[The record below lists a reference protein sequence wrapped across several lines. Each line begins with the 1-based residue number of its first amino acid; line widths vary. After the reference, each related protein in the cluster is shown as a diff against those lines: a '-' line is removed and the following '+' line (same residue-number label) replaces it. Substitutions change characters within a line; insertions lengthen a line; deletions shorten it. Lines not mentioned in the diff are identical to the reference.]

1 MTDWL
6 RRLRYLV
13 QRDRLERELADEMA
27 FHAEMAARDGG
38 RPFGNALRLRE
49 EARDA
54 WGWTWIDRCAQD
66 VRYAARVLRRSPGF
80 TIAAVLTLAVGIGV
94 NVAAFGLVNLVL
106 LKPLPVADPDTLLR
120 FVRRSPQQYASLLPY
135 PEVAYLRDHARTL
148 SAVIAVHSTKL
159 AIDDGATAVRTD
171 FVTPNFFRELG
182 ASPRL
187 GRLLDPAGDAAPD
200 ADPVAVLS
208 QGFWERH
215 LGADPQAVG
224 RRLRLNGEVVTV
236 IGVVPREF
244 SGLRLADTDAW
255 LPIGQHPRLVRG
267 SRLLTDFS
275 WEAPGVSMW
284 GRLRPG
290 VAAPAAEEE
299 LAALVGVLRQQHPED
314 IWEGERLHGRP
325 ADEARSGSGSSR
337 GTGTKRPDDALPV
350 LAVAGTLSLLIL
362 AVACANLGGL
372 LLARGVAR
380 EREIAI
386 RVAIGAG
393 RRRLIRQLFTE
404 SLLLAAMG
412 AAAGVALGHATL
424 VAVMRASEAPAWLDP
439 TPDWR
444 VLAFAGA
451 AAVVAAVLF
460 GLAPAFQAVRRRR
473 SGTLLRQT
481 LVAAQV
487 AASCVLLIVAGLLV
501 RALDRAM
508 TADPGFDY
516 EHLLAVDPSLAAH
529 GYSLGAA
536 QAYFDTVEGRLAA
549 LPGITAVSYAT
560 MPPLSGRTGV
570 THLVVDGRPL
580 DVHVNRVDPRFFQT
594 MGIPLVRG
602 RNLVRG
608 EDGTVVVSESMALA
622 RWRGEDPLGRQFDG
636 RTVVG
641 IVANARTAALQD
653 PEAVEAYFAA
663 RPADMPS
670 MVMLVR
676 ASGPPKGLAPFVASI
691 ARSADQAIFPEVTL
705 LGTSYSQRIRQ
716 AEMTAAGV
724 ALLGG
729 SALLLAC
736 LGIVGLVAYSV
747 SQRTKEIGIRMA
759 LGARATQ
766 VLSAV
771 LGQLTRPVV
780 LGLAAGVVGA
790 ALVAQLLRREL
801 YGVSHLDPVAY
812 AAAIC
817 VFSLAVVL
825 AALGPARRALRVDP
839 LMALRDE

>member
-1 MTDWL
+1 
-6 RRLRYLV
+6 
-13 QRDRLERELADEMA
+13 
-27 FHAEMAARDGG
+27 
-38 RPFGNALRLRE
+38 
-49 EARDA
+49 
-54 WGWTWIDRCAQD
+54 
-66 VRYAARVLRRSPGF
+66 
-80 TIAAVLTLAVGIGV
+80 
-94 NVAAFGLVNLVL
+94 
-106 LKPLPVADPDTLLR
+106 
-120 FVRRSPQQYASLLPY
+120 
-135 PEVAYLRDHARTL
+135 VAYLRDHTRTL
-148 SAVIAVHSTKL
+148 SAVIAVHNTRL
-159 AIDDGATAVRTD
+159 AIDDGAAAVRAD

-182 ASPRL
+182 ASPTL

-215 LGADPQAVG
+215 LGGDPHVVG
-224 RRLRLNGEVVTV
+224 RRLRFNGEVVTV
-236 IGVVPREF
+236 IGVAPRGF

-267 SRLLTDFS
+267 SLLLTDFS

-290 VAAPAAEEE
+290 VAPSAAEEE
-299 LAALVGVLRQQHPED
+299 LAALVATLRRQHPED

-325 ADEARSGSGSSR
+325 ADDARSGGGSSR
-337 GTGTKRPDDALPV
+337 GTGAEPPDDAVPV
-350 LAVAGTLSLLIL
+350 FIVAGTLSLLIL

-386 RVAIGAG
+386 RAAIGAG

-412 AAAGVALGHATL
+412 AALGVALGHATL
-424 VAVMRASEAPAWLDP
+424 VAVMRATEAPTWLDP

-444 VLAFAGA
+444 VLVFAA
-451 AAVVAAVLF
+451 AVAVVAAVLF

-473 SGTLLRQT
+473 SGTMLRQT

-487 AASCVLLIVAGLLV
+487 AASCVLLVVAGLLV

-508 TADPGFDY
+508 TADPGFDF

-529 GYSLGAA
+529 GYSPGAA
-536 QAYFDTVEGRLAA
+536 QAYLDAIEGRLAA

-560 MPPLSGRTGV
+560 TPPLSGRTTV
-570 THLVVDGRPL
+570 TRLVVDGRPL
-580 DVHVNRVDPRFFQT
+580 EVHVNQVDPRFFET
-594 MGIPLVRG
+594 MGIPLMRG

-622 RWRGEDPLGRQFDG
+622 RWRGEDPLGREFDG

-641 IVANARTAALQD
+641 VAANARATALQD

-670 MVMLVR
+670 MVLLVK
-676 ASGPPKGLAPFVASI
+676 ASGPPRGLAPFVASI
-691 ARSADQAIFPEVTL
+691 ARSADQTIFPEVTL
-705 LGTSYSQRIRQ
+705 LETSYSQRIRQ
-716 AEMTAAGV
+716 AGTTAAGV
-724 ALLGG
+724 ALLGA

-780 LGLAAGVVGA
+780 LGLAAGVIGA
-790 ALVAQLLRREL
+790 ALVSQLLRREL
-801 YGVSHLDPVAY
+801 YGVSVIDPLAY
-812 AAAIC
+812 LGAIGL
-817 VFSLAVVL
+817 FGAAVVL

-839 LMALRDE
+839 MRALRNE